1 MSVGK
6 KGDRS
11 LGGCS
16 AIGNEGA
23 LLIEESLPTSAP
35 WLSVGRREM
44 PSRLPLSVGIGSVDG
59 LSRSIRMVPEV
70 PSPIGLARAIRPATL
85 MPVVPV
91 GRRTIQRGRTFH

>member
-59 LSRSIRMVPEV
+59 LSRSIRMVAGG
-70 PSPIGLARAIRPATL
+70 SKSDRIGSRNPASDSHARCSCWPKNNSER
-85 MPVVPV
+85 
-91 GRRTIQRGRTFH
+91 